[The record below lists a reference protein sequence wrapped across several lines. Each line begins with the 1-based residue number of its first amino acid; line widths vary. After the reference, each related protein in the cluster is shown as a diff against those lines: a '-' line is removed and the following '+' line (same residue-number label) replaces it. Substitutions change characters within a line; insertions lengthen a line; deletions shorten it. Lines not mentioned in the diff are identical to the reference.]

1 MLIKLYHSQTD
12 LITDKKNEM
21 KVEMNNTLKLNKYEP
36 EPFND
41 R

>member
-12 LITDKKNEM
+12 LITHKKNEM